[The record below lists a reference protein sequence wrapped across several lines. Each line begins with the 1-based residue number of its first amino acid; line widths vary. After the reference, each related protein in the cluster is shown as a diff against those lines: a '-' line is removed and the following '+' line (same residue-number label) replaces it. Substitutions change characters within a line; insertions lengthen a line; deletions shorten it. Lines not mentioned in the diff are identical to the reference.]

1 MLKWLKRL
9 FVLVLVLF
17 LMATVG
23 FGCRFLY
30 WFANSCLTAYHTSV
44 PTMSSEGEFEIHYAE
59 YQDQPVIHFTWTEG
73 LAGNADGYLLQIL
86 VPAEASHTGE
96 ERLLWST
103 RLHDEAFTLPFVPW
117 DTELIVRIR
126 TYNDYT
132 FPFQQRPRTHLSSG
146 YLQMQGSF
154 PMPRIENLA
163 WDADPNADTVQVTF
177 DMDEFTTARLYYEQA
192 DGTLVPVTEL
202 DNGELTLTF
211 GDNGDYPMPGFGESV
226 SFCLDAYRQQG
237 GYTYFGWVTDRFTV
251 VREDLLGTELI
262 LTCTDEGTNDFT
274 LTWNETKGDR
284 YEVQQYDPDEETW
297 FTIHTVARDGERIYY
312 TGHLPRYS
320 QYQFRVVAL
329 GGQTLPDSEF
339 AAIPAQTQVETGAS
353 VVYST
358 IWPIQDLDIYT
369 DPTMT
374 EVMGT
379 ADAADAFC
387 VLDVV
392 DDLFYIRTDSGEY
405 GYIDNRYCMIN
416 LPDMIGDLC
425 WYNITNSYSS
435 LYLAHEFEFPEV
447 TDTVVKGYED
457 VMLDEDEYLVPLLY
471 PVAQRLEKAAFAAR
485 EEGYVL
491 KIYDSFRPQMAT
503 YKLYDLINILQD
515 SPIPDTTF
523 VFPKNPVTGKKAPK
537 PQKDPVTGEPLPLGT
552 PWHEHLG
559 VELPEPE
566 PTEPTEP
573 IDPNAPT
580 EPTVPVDP
588 NAPTEPVDDGRPTY
602 AELMTDKG
610 RYPLNYFIAK
620 GTSRHNQG
628 IALDLTLVDLRT
640 GKDLEMQT
648 SMHDLSA
655 FSELSKN
662 NRNAKTLARIMEGQ
676 GFTGLVS
683 EWWHFQDNDVWYDLD
698 PEHLWYGVS
707 PECWMADDR
716 GWRFRL
722 SNGNYW
728 YSCTR
733 KIDGVEYTFD
743 EDGYVIEP
751 SAEPEIP
758 EENQS
763 GE

>member
-73 LAGNADGYLLQIL
+73 LADNADGYLLQIL
-86 VPAEASHTGE
+86 MPAEASHTGE

-177 DMDEFTTARLYYEQA
+177 DMDESTTARLYYEQD

-211 GDNGDYPMPGFGESV
+211 GDNGEYPMPGFEESV

-262 LTCTDEGTNDFT
+262 LTCTDEGNNAFT

-320 QYQFRVVAL
+320 QYRFRVVAL

-435 LYLAHEFEFPEV
+435 LYLAHEFEFPKV

-523 VFPKNPVTGKKAPK
+523 VFPKNPVTGKKAPR
-537 PQKDPVTGEPLPLGT
+537 PQKDPVTGETLPLGT

-566 PTEPTEP
+566 PTEPL
-573 IDPNAPT
+573 DPNAPT

-588 NAPTEPVDDGRPTY
+588 TAPTEPVDDGRPTY

-733 KIDGVEYTFD
+733 QIDGVEYTFD

-758 EENQS
+758 EEN
-763 GE
+763 